1 MSFAP
6 TTFRPFVREGWGG
19 RAASHF
25 RGCLSIATPWPGLP
39 IEFPQTLGLAW
50 RGNQTGTVVYRGMGG
65 RANFSLVGVSRDSAG
80 AILGSCIIDLMYT
93 AGDVLHLTT
102 TSDASGN
109 FRFDTMPNG
118 PFYLVAY
125 KPGSPD
131 VAGTTVNTL
140 ATAVV

>member
-1 MSFAP
+1 MSFDP
-6 TTFRPFVREGWGG
+6 TAFRPLTRGGWGG

-25 RGCLSIATPWPGLP
+25 RGPVA
-39 IEFPQTLGLAW
+39 
-50 RGNQTGTVVYRGMGG
+50 RGIGTVVYRSPGG
-65 RANFSLVGVSRDSAG
+65 RANFALVGVSRDSAG
-80 AILGSCIIDLMYT
+80 AILASCVIDLMYT

-140 ATAVV
+140 ASTLV